1 MWAIYNEEKVEDTDF
16 VLPVENVLAARNK
29 FANSLVG
36 FFVGKSVAFP
46 LVQNYV
52 KNTWGK
58 YGFQKVISDDDGV
71 FYFKFTSV
79 TGMEQ
84 VMEKG
89 PWMIRNQP
97 LLLNKWTPNLALSK
111 DEVKKVPIWVKIH
124 KIPAVAYSEDGLSLI
139 ASQIGKPIMLDAFTS
154 SMCSDPWG
162 RMGFARAMIEVSA
175 ENELK
180 KEVTMAVPNVDGEGH
195 TKQIMPLEFEW
206 KPPQCCECHVF
217 GHSIS
222 SCPKRVVVNNAEK
235 IVENDDSFTVV

>member
-1 MWAIYNEEKVEDTDF
+1 MVHETNVMGTKSFASVLTTESTKPEVNFRALYNEEKVEDIDF

-29 FANSLVG
+29 FANSLMG

-84 VMEKG
+84 IMEKG

-124 KIPAVAYSEDGLSLI
+124 KIPVVAYSEDGLSLI
-139 ASQIGKPIMLDAFTS
+139 ASQIVKPIVLDAFTS

-175 ENELK
+175 ENE
-180 KEVTMAVPNVDGEGH
+180 
-195 TKQIMPLEFEW
+195 
-206 KPPQCCECHVF
+206 
-217 GHSIS
+217 
-222 SCPKRVVVNNAEK
+222 
-235 IVENDDSFTVV
+235 